1 MRGVRASPNYV
12 ATAVVL
18 VRVAVSVRVIATPI
32 SILVPIS
39 IRVTGGVVV
48 IRVAESEEA
57 VVPEVAI
64 TESTAMKSAVA
75 AKFTATEFAGHLAAA
90 ESAQAATVE
99 GASHAAMET
108 AATKAAAVE
117 TAAAEATA
125 VAAAKTAAAKAA
137 AVATATAPA
146 TAATRQCHCWR
157 SQANRRNCQQRD
169 NRFTQHHH
177 SPSETLAPNHNT
189 HCTWQSFWKIAIGFD
204 DCITQL
210 SESDADQLK
219 FRERVVR
226 LNSKSEIKLCA
237 LRPPNGLLQMKL
249 ELELSQQKSC
259 GFEQG
264 NRIRTDL
271 WSDAGSRSIFLLMT
285 ARKS

>member
-1 MRGVRASPNYV
+1 
-12 ATAVVL
+12 
-18 VRVAVSVRVIATPI
+18 
-32 SILVPIS
+32 
-39 IRVTGGVVV
+39 
-48 IRVAESEEA
+48 

-75 AKFTATEFAGHLAAA
+75 AKFTATEFAGHPAAA

-108 AATKAAAVE
+108 AASKAAAVE

-125 VAAAKTAAAKAA
+125 VAAAKAA
-137 AVATATAPA
+137 AVATATSTS

-169 NRFTQHHH
+169 NRLTQHHH
-177 SPSETLAPNHNT
+177 SPSETLAPNHST
-189 HCTWQSFWKIAIGFD
+189 RCTWRSFWKIAIGFD

-249 ELELSQQKSC
+249 ELEFSQQKSC

>member
-1 MRGVRASPNYV
+1 MRGARASPNYV

-18 VRVAVSVRVIATPI
+18 VRVAVSVRVIVTSI
-32 SILVPIS
+32 SILIPIS

-57 VVPEVAI
+57 VVPEVVI

-75 AKFTATEFAGHLAAA
+75 AKFTATEFAGHPAAA

-108 AATKAAAVE
+108 AASKAAAVE

-125 VAAAKTAAAKAA
+125 VAAAKAA
-137 AVATATAPA
+137 AVATATSTSTSTS

-169 NRFTQHHH
+169 NRLTQHHH
-177 SPSETLAPNHNT
+177 SPSETLAPNHST
-189 HCTWQSFWKIAIGFD
+189 RCTWRSFWKIAIGFD

-219 FRERVVR
+219 FRERGVR

-237 LRPPNGLLQMKL
+237 RRRPNGLLQMKL
-249 ELELSQQKSC
+249 ELEFSQQKSC
-259 GFEQG
+259 GS
-264 NRIRTDL
+264 NRKSNPDL
-271 WSDAGSRSIFLLMT
+271 CSDAGFRSIFLLLT

>member
-1 MRGVRASPNYV
+1 MRGARASPNYV
-12 ATAVVL
+12 ATSVVL

-57 VVPEVAI
+57 VVPEVVI

-75 AKFTATEFAGHLAAA
+75 AKFTTTEFAGHPAAV

-99 GASHAAMET
+99 AASHAAMET
-108 AATKAAAVE
+108 AASKAAAVE

-125 VAAAKTAAAKAA
+125 VAAAKAA

-146 TAATRQCHCWR
+146 TTRQCHCWR

-169 NRFTQHHH
+169 NRLTQHHH
-177 SPSETLAPNHNT
+177 SPSETLAPNRNT
-189 HCTWQSFWKIAIGFD
+189 PLHVAIVLENCYGLRRLHCST
-204 DCITQL
+204 L
-210 SESDADQLK
+210 
-219 FRERVVR
+219 RERR
-226 LNSKSEIKLCA
+226 
-237 LRPPNGLLQMKL
+237 
-249 ELELSQQKSC
+249 
-259 GFEQG
+259 
-264 NRIRTDL
+264 
-271 WSDAGSRSIFLLMT
+271 RSI
-285 ARKS
+285 

>member
-1 MRGVRASPNYV
+1 MRGARASPNYV
-12 ATAVVL
+12 ATSVVL
-18 VRVAVSVRVIATPI
+18 VRVAVSVRVIVTSI
-32 SILVPIS
+32 SILIPIS

-57 VVPEVAI
+57 VVPEVVI

-75 AKFTATEFAGHLAAA
+75 AKFTATEFAGHPAAA

-99 GASHAAMET
+99 AASHAAMET
-108 AATKAAAVE
+108 AASKAAAVE

-125 VAAAKTAAAKAA
+125 VAAAKAA
-137 AVATATAPA
+137 AVATATSTSTS

-157 SQANRRNCQQRD
+157 SQANRRNRQQRD
-169 NRFTQHHH
+169 NRLTQHHH
-177 SPSETLAPNHNT
+177 SPSETLAPNHST
-189 HCTWQSFWKIAIGFD
+189 RCTWRSFWKIAIGFD

-237 LRPPNGLLQMKL
+237 RRRPNGLLQMKL
-249 ELELSQQKSC
+249 ELEFSQQKSC
-259 GFEQG
+259 GS
-264 NRIRTDL
+264 NRKSNPDL
-271 WSDAGSRSIFLLMT
+271 CSDAGFRSIFLLLT